1 MVIFIIWKKPYL
13 NDSALVVGEDHAE
26 RGKYCGVGTNNMLE
40 IWMALGEIMLWSA
53 AMGNAAMGGA
63 NARSDEA
70 ALEAMSNHH
79 PVGNVV
85 CAILE
90 WIGIIMFLMGA
101 MFCFYEVLM
110 VFVEERC
117 RKTKKKTKESTKV
130 AVVPKNDDVEEKDS
144 IDDVDKTM
152 KSVAIVPKNEK
163 ECIVD
168 AGPSQKKSHRH
179 VTRKERNRRQGR
191 ASIKM

>member
-1 MVIFIIWKKPYL
+1 M
-13 NDSALVVGEDHAE
+13 
-26 RGKYCGVGTNNMLE
+26 R
-40 IWMALGEIMLWSA
+40 
-53 AMGNAAMGGA
+53 
-63 NARSDEA
+63 
-70 ALEAMSNHH
+70 EAMR
-79 PVGNVV
+79 
-85 CAILE
+85 L
-90 WIGIIMFLMGA
+90 GA

-117 RKTKKKTKESTKV
+117 RRKKKKTKESTKV
-130 AVVPKNDDVEEKDS
+130 AVVPKNDDVEEKDC
-144 IDDVDKTM
+144 IVDVDT
-152 KSVAIVPKNEK
+152 KNEK